1 MPHNGDF
8 DEEAAIGNFW
18 TDAIYP
24 RDFKDGSGKYLN
36 IVTEE
41 DGSTT
46 VEYHPP
52 YPSRNRIKLS
62 VTFLRA
68 RGDIKEVTLKKFK
81 QYITRGVSRWEEQHW
96 GPNDPMT
103 FSHFTFEK
111 LLGFLN
117 LLTELDLAKLDE
129 RRIALREN
137 IGANLDAETQAK
149 MRSLLKQPDGLA
161 IVDELLRNG
170 SITSRDLVN
179 IGYRKNRLEVFERL
193 LRGRENIEAYRSE
206 HGITSTQPEKI
217 WQHFFGRNEWIF
229 GFGLDYR
236 FLGVLQREAHVSDE
250 DLAGRDGS
258 IGDFLMGATN
268 FTVLVEVKRPDT
280 HLFEERKNRAGSWKL
295 SAELIDAV
303 SQILEQKASW
313 QVRGEANASKNYIAN
328 GELIGQ
334 MTVDPKSILI
344 IGSDGQ
350 FSGTEKE
357 RTIKLRTFELFRRD
371 SRNIEILTYD
381 ELYERAKFIVGH
393 SDPGPRE
400 GEPGRGSPTP
410 W

>member
-1 MPHNGDF
+1 MPRNGDF
-8 DEEAAIGNFW
+8 DEEEAIGNVW
-18 TDAIYP
+18 TDTIYP
-24 RDFKDGSGKYLN
+24 HDFKDGSGKYLN

-41 DGSTT
+41 DGNTT

-68 RGDIKEVTLKKFK
+68 RGDIKEVTFKKFK
-81 QYITRGVSRWEEQHW
+81 QYTTHGVSRWEEQHW
-96 GPNDPMT
+96 GPNDPMSFT
-103 FSHFTFEK
+103 HFTFEK
-111 LLGFLN
+111 LLGFLK
-117 LLTELDLAKLDE
+117 LLTELDLARLNE

-137 IGANLDAETQAK
+137 AGAGLDAETQAK

-179 IGYRKNRLEVFERL
+179 IGYRKSQLAVFECL
-193 LRGRENIEAYRSE
+193 LRGPENIESYCAE

-217 WQHFFGRNEWIF
+217 LEKIWRHFFGRNEWIF

-236 FLGVLQREAHVSDE
+236 FLGILQREAHVSDE

-258 IGDFLMGATN
+258 IADFLMGATN

-280 HLFEERKNRAGSWKL
+280 HLFEKRKNRAGSWKL
-295 SAELIDAV
+295 STELFDAV

-313 QVRGEANASKNYIAN
+313 QVRGEANASKNYNAN
-328 GELIGQ
+328 GELIVQ
-334 MTVDPKSILI
+334 RTVDPKSILI

-393 SDPGPRE
+393 SEPSAQE
-400 GEPGRGSPTP
+400 G
-410 W
+410 

>member
-1 MPHNGDF
+1 MTHNGDF

-41 DGSTT
+41 NGNTS

-52 YPSRNRIKLS
+52 YTSRNRIKLS
-62 VTFLRA
+62 VTFLRL

-81 QYITRGVSRWEEQHW
+81 QYTTGGVSRWEEQHW

-103 FSHFTFEK
+103 FTHFTFEK
-111 LLGFLN
+111 LLGFLK
-117 LLTELDLAKLDE
+117 LLTELDLARLNE
-129 RRIALREN
+129 RRIALREDA
-137 IGANLDAETQAK
+137 GVGLDAETQAK
-149 MRSLLKQPDGLA
+149 MRSLLKQPEGLA
-161 IVDELLRNG
+161 MVDELLRNG

-179 IGYRKNRLEVFERL
+179 IGYRKSQLGVFERL
-193 LRGRENIEAYRSE
+193 LRDPKNIEAYRTE
-206 HGITSTQPEKI
+206 HGITSAQPEKI
-217 WQHFFGRNEWIF
+217 WQHFFWRNEWIF

-250 DLAGRDGS
+250 NLGGQDGS
-258 IGDFLMGATN
+258 IVDFLMGATN

-280 HLFEERKNRAGSWKL
+280 HLFEKRKNRAGSWKL
-295 SAELIDAV
+295 SADLIDAV

-313 QVRGEANASKNYIAN
+313 QVRGEANAKNYNAN

-334 MTVDPKSILI
+334 MTVDPKSILV
-344 IGSDGQ
+344 IGSDDQ
-350 FSGTEKE
+350 FSGTDEE

-371 SRNIEILTYD
+371 SRNIELLTYD
-381 ELYERAKFIVGH
+381 ELYKRAKFIVGH
-393 SDPGPRE
+393 SEQGPQE
-400 GEPGRGSPTP
+400 GEPG
-410 W
+410 

>member
-8 DEEAAIGNFW
+8 DEEATIGNVR
-18 TDAIYP
+18 TDAIYLS
-24 RDFKDGSGKYLN
+24 DFKDGSGKYLN

-41 DGSTT
+41 DGNTT

-81 QYITRGVSRWEEQHW
+81 QYKTRGESRWEEQHW
-96 GPNDPMT
+96 GPHDPMT
-103 FSHFTFEK
+103 FTHFTFEK
-111 LLGFLN
+111 LLRFLK
-117 LLTELDLAKLDE
+117 LLTELDLARLDG
-129 RRIALREN
+129 RRITLREHVDA
-137 IGANLDAETQAK
+137 GLDDETQAK

-161 IVDELLRNG
+161 IVDELLRDG
-170 SITSRDLVN
+170 SISSRDLVN
-179 IGYRKNRLEVFERL
+179 IGYRKSQLGIFERL
-193 LRGRENIEAYRSE
+193 LRGPEDIASYRAE

-236 FLGVLQREAHVSDE
+236 FLGVLQQEAHVSDE

-258 IGDFLMGATN
+258 IADFLMGATN

-280 HLFEERKNRAGSWKL
+280 RLFEERKNRAGSWKL

-313 QVRGEANASKNYIAN
+313 QVRGEANASKNYNAN
-328 GELIGQ
+328 GELICQ

-344 IGSDGQ
+344 IGSDGR

-371 SRNIEILTYD
+371 SRKIENLTYD

-393 SDPGPRE
+393 S
-400 GEPGRGSPTP
+400 EPAP
-410 W
+410 

>member
-1 MPHNGDF
+1 MPPHSGF
-8 DEEAAIGNFW
+8 DEEAAIGNFR
-18 TDAIYP
+18 TDTIYP
-24 RDFKDGSGKYLN
+24 RDFKDDSGKYLN

-41 DGSTT
+41 DGNTT

-68 RGDIKEVTLKKFK
+68 RGDIKEVTLKKFR
-81 QYITRGVSRWEEQHW
+81 QFTTRGVSRWEEQHW

-103 FSHFTFEK
+103 FTHFTFAK
-111 LLGFLN
+111 LLGLLK
-117 LLTELDLAKLDE
+117 LLTELDLAGLEE
-129 RRIALREN
+129 RRIALHEN
-137 IGANLDAETQAK
+137 GDAGLDAETQAK

-161 IVDELLRNG
+161 IVEELLRSG

-179 IGYRKNRLEVFERL
+179 IGYRKSQLEVFERL
-193 LRGRENIEAYRSE
+193 LRGPEHIASYRAE
-206 HGITSTQPEKI
+206 HDITSTQPEKV

-236 FLGVLQREAHVSDE
+236 FLGILQREAHVSEE

-258 IGDFLMGATN
+258 IADFLMAATN
-268 FTVLVEVKRPDT
+268 FTVLVEIKRPDT
-280 HLFEERKNRAGSWKL
+280 DLFEERKNRAGSWKL
-295 SAELIDAV
+295 SVELIDAV
-303 SQILEQKASW
+303 SQILEQKAGW
-313 QVRGEANASKNYIAN
+313 QVRGEANAAKNYSSN

-334 MTVDPKSILI
+334 RTVDPKSILI

-381 ELYERAKFIVGH
+381 EIYERARFIVGH
-393 SDPGPRE
+393 SKPGL
-400 GEPGRGSPTP
+400 
-410 W
+410 